1 MTSFLYKTLF
11 QEIIK
16 KEMYFSSIF
25 RSIRLLFASI
35 ERILILNKF
44 LNKYLKNVPISLF
57 NQMLDP
63 DILKP
68 LFVYKICKQS
78 N

>member
-1 MTSFLYKTLF
+1 
-11 QEIIK
+11 
-16 KEMYFSSIF
+16 MYFSSIF
-25 RSIRLLFASI
+25 RSIRLLFVSI

>member
-11 QEIIK
+11 QEK

-25 RSIRLLFASI
+25 RSIRLLFVSI

>member
-11 QEIIK
+11 QEK